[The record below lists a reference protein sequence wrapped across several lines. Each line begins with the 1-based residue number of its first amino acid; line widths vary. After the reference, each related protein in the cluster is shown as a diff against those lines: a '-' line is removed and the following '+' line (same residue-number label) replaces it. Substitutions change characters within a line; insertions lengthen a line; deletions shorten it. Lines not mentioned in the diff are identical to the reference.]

1 MLTPEKVLQE
11 SLKETQRVKLSELE
25 DQRSAGETRKEEE
38 RSVVLLALCKAG
50 AMANNGD
57 V

>member
-38 RSVVLLALCKAG
+38 RSVSSIMHDRG
-50 AMANNGD
+50 NGE
-57 V
+57 